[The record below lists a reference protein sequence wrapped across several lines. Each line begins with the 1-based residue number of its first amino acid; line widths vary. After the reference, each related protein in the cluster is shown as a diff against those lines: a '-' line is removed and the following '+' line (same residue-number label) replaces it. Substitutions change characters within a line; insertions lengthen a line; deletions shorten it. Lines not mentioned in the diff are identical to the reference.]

1 MVKADVVIVG
11 GGPGGL
17 SAAEAVAQGGLD
29 VIVIEQNSEIG
40 SPIRTSG
47 GSFINELQ
55 SLGIPE
61 SLYHPIKRGRFL
73 SPKNSV
79 TFKYDKPSLCIMDVR
94 RVFQFLAERA
104 VRAGAKIKIKTT
116 AIEPIL
122 ENNYVVGVKMKDFW
136 GKELEIQCRIVI
148 DATGYRACMAKKA
161 GCHIGFNRFGVGA
174 EYDLCAPFYDQDE
187 AILIV
192 GSRVAPAGYAWVFP
206 WGGSRVRVGVGI
218 INPDSRSNPDEYL
231 ERLIRQSSAF
241 GFNLNGAEPI
251 EYHFGL
257 IPSDGLC
264 RGFVGNGIIAVGDA
278 AGQSSALVGEGI
290 RWAMVAGRM
299 AGEVAVE
306 AISVNNHSHEFL
318 TRYEKRWWAKHGR
331 NLRIAHEINKRIA
344 GWSDEKWD
352 KGVEMLK
359 LLTPDQFSQAL
370 GSNFTAGWVIGLLSA
385 NPMLIKKGARGFI
398 RGLLSRTS

>member
-1 MVKADVVIVG
+1 M
-11 GGPGGL
+11 
-17 SAAEAVAQGGLD
+17 
-29 VIVIEQNSEIG
+29 
-40 SPIRTSG
+40 
-47 GSFINELQ
+47 
-55 SLGIPE
+55 
-61 SLYHPIKRGRFL
+61 
-73 SPKNSV
+73 
-79 TFKYDKPSLCIMDVR
+79 
-94 RVFQFLAERA
+94 
-104 VRAGAKIKIKTT
+104 
-116 AIEPIL
+116 
-122 ENNYVVGVKMKDFW
+122 
-136 GKELEIQCRIVI
+136 
-148 DATGYRACMAKKA
+148 
-161 GCHIGFNRFGVGA
+161 
-174 EYDLCAPFYDQDE
+174 
-187 AILIV
+187 
-192 GSRVAPAGYAWVFP
+192 
-206 WGGSRVRVGVGI
+206 RVGVGI
-218 INPDSRSNPDEYL
+218 IHPDSRSNPDEYL